1 VAAADRAPST
11 SSVSARIAPLPC
23 FAPVKDPEHQNGAA
37 IVRVLKGVR
46 GPEDLEQEF
55 AVFLAASY
63 GSSQLRV
70 SAEDVSPPDKS
81 VRDAR
86 RKVGQPLVEKCSKSV
101 DVGQS
106 VERPLDLYWPD
117 HGRNSGAE

>member
-1 VAAADRAPST
+1 MAAA
-11 SSVSARIAPLPC
+11 
-23 FAPVKDPEHQNGAA
+23 G
-37 IVRVLKGVR
+37 
-46 GPEDLEQEF
+46 LEQEF

-63 GSSQLRV
+63 RASELRD
-70 SAEDVSPPDKS
+70 DVSPPDKS

-86 RKVGQPLVEKCSKSV
+86 REVEKPLVEKCSKSV

-106 VERPLDLYWPD
+106 VERSLDLYWPD